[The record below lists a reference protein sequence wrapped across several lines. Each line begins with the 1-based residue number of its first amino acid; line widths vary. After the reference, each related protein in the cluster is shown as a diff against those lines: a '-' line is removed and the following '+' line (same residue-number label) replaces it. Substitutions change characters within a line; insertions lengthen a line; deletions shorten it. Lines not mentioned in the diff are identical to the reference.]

1 MSNGDK
7 GYFNSYARFGIHHEM
22 LSDRIRT
29 EGYQKFLENNPSL
42 LKGKVVLDIG
52 CGTGI
57 LSMFAARAGAKR
69 VIGIDMSEIVFD
81 AQKIVEENGL
91 SDVITLIRG
100 VCAFFGIPAARCDHH
115 SSLNLPSTPTM
126 SLFSTR
132 TRAPRPNTLP
142 SFAAVP

>member
-1 MSNGDK
+1 LCCLCCAADAQIAKDDENDKADQAYDKMSNGDK

-22 LSDRIRT
+22 LSDKIRT

-69 VIGIDMSEIVFD
+69 VIGIDMSEIIFD

-100 VCAFFGIPAARCDHH
+100 LCDLLRVEQPDAFVIP
-115 SSLNLPSTPTM
+115 S
-126 SLFSTR
+126 
-132 TRAPRPNTLP
+132 
-142 SFAAVP
+142 